1 MSAALQALL
10 AVTPAPTT
18 TPTTPAPTNTGI
30 DLPSVLLSAVVW
42 ATTLAALV
50 ILFLPERTPEQRSR
64 IRSIALAGA
73 ATSLG
78 LTVITLFQ
86 AINLGVGATPDQL
99 HEENASWITHFAFT
113 IHYHLSADGVTLC
126 MLTLS
131 TLVFTSVFLAAWK
144 RQERVR
150 LYCGLL
156 LLAETSVNGALCA
169 ADLVLFV
176 LFFAMQAVPLY
187 LLIRCFG
194 GAGRQRVAMRAGV
207 TWLVSTVLLLVG
219 FLLVIVHSGQ
229 HSSDLADLLT
239 ATTPIADKVGI
250 AAFWLVFAG
259 LGLGFVIVPL
269 HTLML
274 EASAT
279 ASSGV
284 AAVISGVLVRLSG
297 YAMLRFALGLFPA
310 QAQRYGAAL
319 MVLAVLSAVWGVLL
333 TLAQRTLRRLVAAVT
348 VGQMSLVLLAISAP
362 NTISLDGAVLQLVA
376 GGLSSA
382 LLLLLCG
389 IIEGR
394 TRSVAL
400 DRLGGLGA
408 QAPRLGAFWI
418 FACLAAL
425 GAPLLAG
432 FSAEFMLFTGAFP
445 IHPYATVFVMA
456 STAVGTAALIWSA
469 QRVFLGPIREEFARV
484 RDATTLELGYLWPLV
499 VFLVAFGV
507 LAGRVVPVIGT
518 GLTRIAASLGA
529 GQ

>member
-1 MSAALQALL
+1 
-10 AVTPAPTT
+10 
-18 TPTTPAPTNTGI
+18 
-30 DLPSVLLSAVVW
+30 
-42 ATTLAALV
+42 
-50 ILFLPERTPEQRSR
+50 
-64 IRSIALAGA
+64 
-73 ATSLG
+73 
-78 LTVITLFQ
+78 
-86 AINLGVGATPDQL
+86 
-99 HEENASWITHFAFT
+99 
-113 IHYHLSADGVTLC
+113 
-126 MLTLS
+126 
-131 TLVFTSVFLAAWK
+131 
-144 RQERVR
+144 
-150 LYCGLL
+150 
-156 LLAETSVNGALCA
+156 
-169 ADLVLFV
+169 
-176 LFFAMQAVPLY
+176 
-187 LLIRCFG
+187 
-194 GAGRQRVAMRAGV
+194 
-207 TWLVSTVLLLVG
+207 
-219 FLLVIVHSGQ
+219 
-229 HSSDLADLLT
+229 
-239 ATTPIADKVGI
+239 
-250 AAFWLVFAG
+250 
-259 LGLGFVIVPL
+259 
-269 HTLML
+269 
-274 EASAT
+274 
-279 ASSGV
+279 
-284 AAVISGVLVRLSG
+284 
-297 YAMLRFALGLFPA
+297 
-310 QAQRYGAAL
+310 

-333 TLAQRTLRRLVAAVT
+333 TLAQRSLRRLVAAVT
-348 VGQMSLVLLAISAP
+348 IGQMSLVLLAISAP

-376 GGLSSA
+376 GGMSSA

-400 DRLGGLGA
+400 NRLGGLGA